1 MATWTG
7 FLSKSGPSLKV
18 FLSGIINAETE
29 FDALIDT
36 GFTGFLSMPLVAA
49 FPLGLTLFGTTNLI
63 LADGST
69 SSRLTAYGKVRVDKE
84 EQYGVIVLET
94 GSNEVLV
101 GMEFLKVFKK
111 RLIISQASGMI
122 TLEDDV

>member
-7 FLSKSGPSLKV
+7 FLSKAGPSLKV
-18 FLSGIINAETE
+18 FLSGIINTETE

-49 FPLGLTLFGTTNLI
+49 FPLGLTLFGTTNLV

-84 EQYGVIVLET
+84 EQFGVIVLET

-101 GMEFLKVFKK
+101 GMEFLKVFNK
-111 RLIISQASGMI
+111 RLIIAQASGTI

>member
-84 EQYGVIVLET
+84 EQYGIIILET

-101 GMEFLKVFKK
+101 GMEFLKVFNK
-111 RLIISQASGMI
+111 RLIIAQASGTI